1 MNKFVLIIKHEH
13 DRDLFF
19 GHYSIKIL
27 GGIHGKISSEWLSE
41 DTTYL
46 PKSVVITIPDNIIN
60 AFFIVVEM
68 GSKFNGVATY
78 TSERCTE
85 KKGFALCNEFETLFR
100 FRTFMRNHH
109 EDFSSI

>member
-1 MNKFVLIIKHEH
+1 MNKFVLIIKHER

-27 GGIHGKISSEWLSE
+27 GGIRGKLSSEWLSE

-60 AFFIVVEM
+60 AFFIAVGME
-68 GSKFNGVATY
+68 SKFNGVATY
-78 TSERCTE
+78 TSERVM
-85 KKGFALCNEFETLFR
+85 
-100 FRTFMRNHH
+100 FMSESIHDKLKEICVTSILASLIDRNNK
-109 EDFSSI
+109 F